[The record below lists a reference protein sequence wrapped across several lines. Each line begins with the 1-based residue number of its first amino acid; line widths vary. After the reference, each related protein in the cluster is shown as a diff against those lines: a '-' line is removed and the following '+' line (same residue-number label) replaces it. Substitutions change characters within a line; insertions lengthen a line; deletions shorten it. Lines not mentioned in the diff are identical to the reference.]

1 MSDASLQSA
10 HEREHHEIDEG
21 IEDFVARLA
30 AGEVR
35 PAPLL
40 PALEALRRHI
50 YLEEEILFPP
60 IAEGGMTMPV
70 FVMMREHAELWRSM
84 DALVALLDEDADAAR
99 LQEAC
104 RGLLGQLERHNGK
117 EEPIIY
123 PLADS
128 SLSAPAAAELARFI
142 GEGATPEGWVCRQA
156 RDDASG
162 GGRGAASL

>member
-1 MSDASLQSA
+1 MRRKQPPGDIMSDASLQSA
-10 HEREHHEIDEG
+10 LEREHHEIDEG
-21 IEDFVARLA
+21 IEEFVASLG

-40 PALEALRRHI
+40 SALEALRRHI

-84 DALVALLDEDADAAR
+84 DGLTTLLGSGAEPGR
-99 LQEAC
+99 LEGAC
-104 RGLLGQLERHNGK
+104 RELLAQLERHNGK

-123 PLADS
+123 PLADTG
-128 SLSAPAAAELARFI
+128 LSEQAAAELARFI
-142 GEGATPEGWVCRQA
+142 GEGSTPAGWVCRQA
-156 RDDASG
+156 RET
-162 GGRGAASL
+162 